1 MEDCGRSRRSQLPA
15 TFPLIVLLFREDFF
29 TGESISDGISRERK
43 YPPVSRLFPPSLDEI
58 GFRWPPNVFRYS
70 FLIGS
75 LRSTLDLPPPPA
87 IALHFFENVFSHLSF
102 LSFFFFKRP
111 RFRAKEVA
119 GAPPLFYR
127 SSSPPPLPSL
137 SLSLVISLIV
147 STRLYSGFPEARGE

>member
-75 LRSTLDLPPPPA
+75 TFLPLLLSRYIFSKTSLVISP
-87 IALHFFENVFSHLSF
+87 FFL
-102 LSFFFFKRP
+102 FFFKRP
-111 RFRAKEVA
+111 RFRAKEEVA